1 MLQKWNWKVQCLQKT
16 VECFYF
22 LGASKWPLSIGT
34 NMNPPRDAVG
44 IAGNNMPLGQHKI
57 TWFIVEMQINYPTR
71 RHFPGKSC
79 FKSQFNTQ

>member
-1 MLQKWNWKVQCLQKT
+1 MKLEGSMLAKDSGMLLFSWGIKL
-16 VECFYF
+16 
-22 LGASKWPLSIGT
+22 ALSIGT

-79 FKSQFNTQ
+79 FKSQFNAQ